1 MQQIE
6 RYGIIALLFLVVS
19 IVVVALWDPEPAGPD
34 EDPRSAQASTVA
46 AAPARQ
52 QQRAPVSQERK
63 APSRSAQVQSS
74 QFSDRAS
81 APATGTRGVRVAQAN
96 SAPLDLGGETSAR
109 RRGRNSSRSEQQASS
124 SRPAMP
130 VATQP
135 TYSGPSSLT
144 REKTRTNSGARRTA
158 ASVDAQRAADI
169 SAGNRAS
176 AARTQKAQSLARQK
190 AQAEAE
196 RSRSKAVP
204 AKAALVS
211 ASTRKVTASQPLRAT
226 YVVRSGDSLERIARR
241 ELGDGARWREVAEL
255 NGIKNPNLV
264 RVGQKL
270 TMPGAAIASS
280 PAKTR
285 APQAAPRPGK
295 APATSSGNTYVVAKG
310 DVLSRI
316 AERQLGSSKR
326 WREIVELNPGLDP
339 AKLFVGKRLVMP
351 GGASKAKQ
359 APRPV
364 AQPAPRNRVAQ
375 AARQPESDSRFV
387 VQ

>member
-19 IVVVALWDPEPAGPD
+19 IVVVALWDPEPAGPT
-34 EDPRSAQASTVA
+34 EDVRSDQASTVA

-52 QQRAPVSQERK
+52 QRAPAVDQQRN
-63 APSRSAQVQSS
+63 AQSRSAQVQSS

-81 APATGTRGVRVAQAN
+81 APATGTRGTRVAQAN
-96 SAPLDLGGETSAR
+96 SAPLDLGGETAAR
-109 RRGRNSSRSEQQASS
+109 RRGRNSNRSEQQASS

-130 VATQP
+130 VASQP

-144 REKTRTNSGARRTA
+144 REKTRQNSGARRTA
-158 ASVDAQRAADI
+158 ASVDAQRAADL

-176 AARTQKAQSLARQK
+176 AARTQKAQALARQK
-190 AQAEAE
+190 AQAET
-196 RSRSKAVP
+196 RSKPVP

-211 ASTRKVTASQPLRAT
+211 ATTRNVAASQPLRAS

-270 TMPGAAIASS
+270 TLPGAAVASS
-280 PAKTR
+280 NAKTR
-285 APQAAPRPGK
+285 APQA
-295 APATSSGNTYVVAKG
+295 PARAEKTRAKRSGNTYVVAKG

-316 AERQLGSSKR
+316 AERELGSSKR

-351 GGASKAKQ
+351 GGASKAKP
-359 APRPV
+359 APQPV

-375 AARQPESDSRFV
+375 AAREPQDDSRFV